1 MSKEPLKY
9 QAYQIIKDNIVNCI
23 YAPGAIINEELIR
36 EEVGASRTPI
46 RDALS
51 RLEHEGLVKILPKKG
66 IFISSMTVSELNSLY
81 EARLLIE
88 PYVVKHYGNRISQ
101 ETYLEFYNICRN
113 YNGQLPEGMTLADL
127 DDNFHQ
133 MFINAA
139 DNSYFRNLYS
149 TIESQIRRTRMICR
163 THSSDRSTL
172 TMSEH
177 LAIIEAALKNDWK
190 AAAVAMTTHL
200 LASKNEMFT
209 YILQNQQIN

>member
-1 MSKEPLKY
+1 MSKEPLKH

-36 EEVGASRTPI
+36 EEIGASRTPI

-51 RLEHEGLVKILPKKG
+51 RLEQEGLVKILPKKG
-66 IFISSMTVSELNSLY
+66 IIISSMTVKELNMLY

-88 PYVVKHYGNRISQ
+88 PYVVKHYGSRIPQ
-101 ETYLEFYNICRN
+101 ETYLEYYNLCRN
-113 YNGQLPEGMTLADL
+113 YTPEAAGGLSLADV

-163 THSSDRSTL
+163 KTSSNRSSV
-172 TMSEH
+172 TMTEH
-177 LAIIEAALKNDWK
+177 LAIVEAALKNDWDS
-190 AAAVAMTTHL
+190 ASAAMTSHL
-200 LASKNEMFT
+200 IASKNDMFD
-209 YILQNQQIN
+209 YVLKNQQMS